1 MNNQKVKADP
11 YNFSNKLVKQSDVID
26 ILKKVNMNDFTPN
39 NIELYQEAFI
49 HTSYNFLEDYKDF
62 EKPYNCLPLQ

>member
-11 YNFSNKLVKQSDVID
+11 HNFSNKLVKQSDVID

-39 NIELYQEAFI
+39 NIELY
-49 HTSYNFLEDYKDF
+49 HLLNLSYILIN
-62 EKPYNCLPLQ
+62 Q